1 MMSICMYINNI
12 VYVHT
17 YFKLYTCVWCNSYMF
32 PTCLC
37 QNLCACWVDFL
48 LIHGSRRLPMMAAC
62 RGWKMFHKKY
72 GSHGSKLRT
81 LGTRDLLGPC
91 ESYSPLKK
99 GYPNFT
105 AICCCKKPHW
115 GWSRQS
121 QNPRHVTS
129 SFQIWPIAMWIRIH
143 WRQSVLFAHRTW
155 YISTRTRQ
163 TIKDHRDV
171 A

>member
-1 MMSICMYINNI
+1 MSICMYINNI

-105 AICCCKKPHW
+105 AICCCKKTTLGMIPT
-115 GWSRQS
+115 
-121 QNPRHVTS
+121 VAKS
-129 SFQIWPIAMWIRIH
+129 STCHFQFSNLTHSYVNKDPLTTKCFVCTPYMIH
-143 WRQSVLFAHRTW
+143 QHS
-155 YISTRTRQ
+155 YQ
-163 TIKDHRDV
+163 TNN
-171 A
+171 